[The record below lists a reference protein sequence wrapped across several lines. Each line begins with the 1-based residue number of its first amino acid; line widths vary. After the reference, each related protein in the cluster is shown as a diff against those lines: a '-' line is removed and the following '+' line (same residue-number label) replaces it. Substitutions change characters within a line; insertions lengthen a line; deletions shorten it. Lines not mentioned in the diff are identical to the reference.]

1 MTIHRTAGWENVWLS
16 LVNQKKQSNH
26 VELSEYR
33 YVSHSH
39 SVLKMK
45 ASKLSENL
53 SYQVGID
60 FGFLSIGW
68 DGGVICLYT
77 GKTNRRRTN
86 VRIYDD
92 LSPRL
97 TQTRASI
104 CNSAFI
110 S

>member
-60 FGFLSIGW
+60 FVFKNNVFKNL
-68 DGGVICLYT
+68 
-77 GKTNRRRTN
+77 RRYFTSP
-86 VRIYDD
+86 DSDKSFD
-92 LSPRL
+92 L
-97 TQTRASI
+97 Q
-104 CNSAFI
+104 
-110 S
+110 